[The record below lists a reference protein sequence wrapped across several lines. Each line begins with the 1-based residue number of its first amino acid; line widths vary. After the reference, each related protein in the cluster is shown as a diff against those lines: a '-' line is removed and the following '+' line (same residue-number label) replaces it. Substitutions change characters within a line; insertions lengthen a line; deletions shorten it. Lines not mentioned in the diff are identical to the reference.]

1 MQDTHDVPDLDL
13 LRAFAT
19 LHHERHLS
27 RAASRVGLSQPA
39 MSRVLG
45 RLREAFG
52 DPLFVRTPRGML
64 PTSRADEL
72 APQVLAVL
80 DAAGKLIRPA
90 AFDPATLARTFTIG
104 VSDFFD
110 AELIPRLVEILAR
123 EAPGVAV
130 QTRPLADDVAD
141 ALAGARIDL
150 MLGVRENVP
159 ADAQVTKLYDET
171 FICAVRRDHP
181 RVGKRLSLERFV
193 AERHLLIAPAG
204 NPGSRVDTALA
215 ARGLSRR
222 VVVRVHTFLSAPAI
236 VASSDLIVTAP
247 CRLLEP
253 LAKPFALRLLP
264 PPVDVTGFALFAAW
278 HPRVHD
284 DPGHAWFRAALVA
297 ASRRD

>member
-1 MQDTHDVPDLDL
+1 MHDAHDVPDLDL

-27 RAASRVGLSQPA
+27 RAAIRVGLSQPA

-45 RLREAFG
+45 RLRVAFG

-80 DAAGKLIRPA
+80 DAAGKLIRPP

-110 AELIPRLVEILAR
+110 AELIPRLIEILAR
-123 EAPGVAV
+123 EAPGVAIT
-130 QTRPLADDVAD
+130 TRPPADDIAD
-141 ALAGARIDL
+141 ALAGGRFDL
-150 MLGVRENVP
+150 LLGVRESVP
-159 ADAQVTKLYDET
+159 ADAQITKLYDET
-171 FICAVRRDHP
+171 FVCAVRRDHP
-181 RVGKRLSLERFV
+181 RVGKRLSIERFV
-193 AERHLLIAPAG
+193 AERHLLIAPGG

-222 VVVRVHTFLSAPAI
+222 VVARVHTFLSAPAI
-236 VASSDLIVTAP
+236 VASSDLILTAP
-247 CRLLEP
+247 RRVLEP

-264 PPVDVTGFALFAAW
+264 PPVDVAGFSLFAAW
-278 HPRVHD
+278 HPRVHG
-284 DPGHAWFRAALVA
+284 DPAHAWFRAVLGA
-297 ASRRD
+297 ASKR

>member
-1 MQDTHDVPDLDL
+1 MHETHDVPDLDL

-27 RAASRVGLSQPA
+27 RAAIRIGLSQPA

-45 RLREAFG
+45 RLRAAFG
-52 DPLFVRTPRGML
+52 DPLFVRTPRGMV

-72 APQVLAVL
+72 APQVIAVL
-80 DAAGKLIRPA
+80 AAAGKLVRPA

-123 EAPGVAV
+123 EAPGVAIT
-130 QTRPLADDVAD
+130 TRPLTDDVAD
-141 ALAGARIDL
+141 ALASGRIDL
-150 MLGVRENVP
+150 MLGVRESVP
-159 ADAQVTKLYDET
+159 AEARLTKLYDET
-171 FICAVRRDHP
+171 FLCAVRRDHP
-181 RVGKRLSLERFV
+181 RVGKRLSIERFV

-204 NPGSRVDTALA
+204 NPGSRVDTSLA

-236 VASSDLIVTAP
+236 VASSDLILTAP
-247 CRLLEP
+247 RRVLEP

-264 PPVDVTGFALFAAW
+264 PPVDVAGFPLFAAW
-278 HPRVHD
+278 HPRIHD
-284 DPGHAWFRAALVA
+284 DPAHAWFRAALST
-297 ASRRD
+297 ASRR

>member
-1 MQDTHDVPDLDL
+1 MHEAHDVPDLDL

-27 RAASRVGLSQPA
+27 RAAIRIGLSQPA

-45 RLREAFG
+45 RLRVAFG

-80 DAAGKLIRPA
+80 DAAGKLIRPT
-90 AFDPATLARTFTIG
+90 AFDPLTLARTFTIG

-110 AELIPRLVEILAR
+110 AVLIPRLVEILAR
-123 EAPGVAV
+123 EAPGVAIT
-130 QTRPLADDVAD
+130 TRPPADDIGD
-141 ALAGARIDL
+141 ALAGGRIDL
-150 MLGVRENVP
+150 LLGVREGVP
-159 ADAQVTKLYDET
+159 AEAQITKLYDET
-171 FICAVRRDHP
+171 FVCAVRRDHP

-193 AERHLLIAPAG
+193 AERHLLIAPGG

-215 ARGLSRR
+215 ERGLSRR

-236 VASSDLIVTAP
+236 VASSDLILTAP
-247 CRLLEP
+247 RRVLEP

-264 PPVDVTGFALFAAW
+264 PPVDVPGFALFAAW

-284 DPGHAWFRAALVA
+284 DPAHAWFRAALGA
-297 ASRRD
+297 ASKR